1 MRALIPRTMLW
12 NFYQT
17 AGPLKLFTTKYQIVW
32 VKLNERLLSNTLMLG
47 GFNLNQSL
55 FRLYLGSSF
64 SCP

>member
-12 NFYQT
+12 NFCQT

-47 GFNLNQSL
+47 GLNLNQSL

-64 SCP
+64 SYV